1 VSPAAPSVVV
11 TIDGP
16 AGSGKSSAAEA
27 LAGRL
32 GWQVLDTG
40 AMYRAAGVLAL
51 ERGVD
56 PSNGPAVAAALRQS
70 VIDFDWSSSPPE
82 IRLDGRPIG
91 EAIRSPAATAAA
103 SAVAPHPEVRAC
115 LVESQRRIAAE
126 HPRLVSEGRDQGS
139 LVFPDALVRFYLDAP
154 VEERARR
161 RVRQWE
167 AEGRIVELADVEQ
180 AIRER
185 DRLDEHR
192 EVGPLRRPEAGVELE
207 TGSLDLEQVV
217 DRLESTV
224 REAMAEHRIVAE
236 A

>member
-1 VSPAAPSVVV
+1 
-11 TIDGP
+11 
-16 AGSGKSSAAEA
+16 
-27 LAGRL
+27 
-32 GWQVLDTG
+32 
-40 AMYRAAGVLAL
+40 
-51 ERGVD
+51 
-56 PSNGPAVAAALRQS
+56 

>member
-1 VSPAAPSVVV
+1 MSPAAPSVVV

-56 PSNGPAVAAALRQS
+56 PSNGPAVAAVPRQS

-126 HPRLVSEGRDQGS
+126 HPRLV
-139 LVFPDALVRFYLDAP
+139 VP
-154 VEERARR
+154 
-161 RVRQWE
+161 VRQLLG
-167 AEGRIVELADVEQ
+167 AGRI
-180 AIRER
+180 
-185 DRLDEHR
+185 
-192 EVGPLRRPEAGVELE
+192 
-207 TGSLDLEQVV
+207 EQV
-217 DRLESTV
+217 
-224 REAMAEHRIVAE
+224 EAAQHAQPVGIFRGGGAGL
-236 A
+236 